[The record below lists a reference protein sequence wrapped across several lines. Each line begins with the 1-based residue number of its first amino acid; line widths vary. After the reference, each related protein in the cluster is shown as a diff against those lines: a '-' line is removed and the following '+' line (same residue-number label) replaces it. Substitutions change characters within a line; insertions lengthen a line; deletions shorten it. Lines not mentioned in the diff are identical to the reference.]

1 MATIAIRQAARL
13 SATTEQ
19 QKLLT
24 LRHQFKGIG
33 TSREAIRK
41 LGRTPAAAQQYGIA
55 RLDPAH
61 LRQDWRR
68 LTQHK
73 PAPPQ

>member
-41 LGRTPAAAQQYGIA
+41 LGRTPAAAQQ
-55 RLDPAH
+55 
-61 LRQDWRR
+61 
-68 LTQHK
+68 
-73 PAPPQ
+73 